1 MFNIRFNT
9 SFTWSSYVAYGRVDQ
24 STWMLTWDVDISFHR
39 WCDQGSVISPCL
51 MLICGIYKIDR
62 CSLFLLFHIFSS
74 IIFKYT
80 HCIYSRGLKHWVIL
94 WLFCS
99 WLLLKFVLCY
109 SVFIIDCFLLLS
121 RCGTH
126 SPFKKNGYENWRD
139 ATSGQCSATHRIDGL
154 QFLILSDKGF
164 HKLWYFYWCSL
175 LLYSA
180 NCVIIITI

>member
-62 CSLFLLFHIFSS
+62 CSLFLLFHIFSN

-126 SPFKKNGYENWRD
+126 SPFKKMDMKIEEMLLVDNAVRHTELMVFSFWFCLTRAFINCD
-139 ATSGQCSATHRIDGL
+139 ISIDV
-154 QFLILSDKGF
+154 
-164 HKLWYFYWCSL
+164 
-175 LLYSA
+175 LYSYIQQS
-180 NCVIIITI
+180 VWSL